1 MVGVVSENS
10 GMSYPVLHVHEHSLR
25 VLAYRYVDKVII
37 GVHWEVTKDYGT
49 MLGRRV
55 QCSA

>member
-1 MVGVVSENS
+1 MSENS